1 MNDSS
6 GGGSSNDDSN
16 EHQHQHHGHDHGG
29 GGGRI
34 GHGLGVGGGLIQAG
48 SVEAEVP
55 AARRNAHV
63 RMNVVDD
70 GVRGMNASR
79 FGLLLL
85 TLVCMY
91 VYGMIICLCSL
102 FLPSLL
108 HTYVSYICTYDTG
121 VVK

>member
-6 GGGSSNDDSN
+6 GSSNDSN
-16 EHQHQHHGHDHGG
+16 ERQF

-34 GHGLGVGGGLIQAG
+34 GQLGVGGGLIQAG

-55 AARRNAHV
+55 AATRRNAHV

-85 TLVCMY
+85 TLV
-91 VYGMIICLCSL
+91 
-102 FLPSLL
+102 
-108 HTYVSYICTYDTG
+108 
-121 VVK
+121 K